1 MKLEMVGGRGSE
13 RGAERGRERES
24 EGRTQLISK
33 HSSSRDQITTGKHA
47 HNKERERERER
58 A

>member
-1 MKLEMVGGRGSE
+1 MQSVG
-13 RGAERGRERES
+13 ERES
-24 EGRTQLISK
+24 EGRTELISK

-47 HNKERERERER
+47 HNEESEGGRETERER